1 MTIEEALAI
10 LVFVWSAI
18 SGVIGWANR
27 QWWEWQDTARKLQRA
42 KSEEEQSVQALT
54 DEPPSSA
61 AAPASR
67 EDPSAARERRREVQV
82 R

>member
-1 MTIEEALAI
+1 MSTEEGMAI

-18 SGVIGWANR
+18 SGAVGWTNR
-27 QWWEWQDTARKLQRA
+27 QWWEWQDTARKLQRTE
-42 KSEEEQSVQALT
+42 SEEEQSVQALT

-67 EDPSAARERRREVQV
+67 EDPSAARERHREA
-82 R
+82 

>member
-1 MTIEEALAI
+1 MTTEEGMAI

-18 SGVIGWANR
+18 SGVVGWANR
-27 QWWEWQDTARKLQRA
+27 QWWAWQETARNLQRTE
-42 KSEEEQSVQALT
+42 SEEEQSVQALT

-67 EDPSAARERRREVQV
+67 QDPSAARERRREA
-82 R
+82 